1 MGDTASVLRDNAGL
15 IAVAV
20 IGLGVAF
27 LTFTAGLQNGMWVD
41 EGRYGVIATA
51 INEHPLD
58 YSSPYHG
65 VVEKY
70 PPTFTY
76 LLAGAQAVLGW
87 GKTAIYSVSPLML
100 FLTAIVTFLMGREM
114 FGREEGIMAAV
125 LAVTS
130 PILVFLG
137 ARVLIGPTLTM
148 LFASSLFLLYYAF
161 TDRPY
166 ARYARLGVV
175 PVMALAMMAK
185 QPAYV
190 LAPIFV
196 IYVLYQEGL
205 EVVRSPRDHAD
216 LYYSIGLGLLVAGP
230 WLVRN
235 MFVCG
240 IPLCELAKV
249 AGDADA
255 SGLPW
260 ESTASF
266 WYLLN
271 AVAYLGVPLGVAS
284 YASAAASVLGPLR
297 SVIEDGV
304 DRRAKL
310 SGGLVVV
317 GLLLAVT
324 EPRFSV
330 LFLLLGIAAL
340 QDRDEDLLLWLGIA
354 FGIGVASAMSLKLPR
369 YVVFTVP
376 VFAVLS
382 AVYLHRGVV
391 YATDE
396 LGVDVSSVK
405 AGLYVAVML
414 AAVFSL
420 FMGMQNI
427 AGAQSGFGKLEDAG
441 RWFQGMEVDVMA
453 SSPRQIMYYSQNTA
467 NVDHMPKNTT
477 LIEQRLRSGQYDYM
491 VADFYEYTRQEQTRW
506 IVQDLMRRNDT
517 MIRPV
522 QVFREGEQ
530 PVVIIFEVAGR

>member
-1 MGDTASVLRDNAGL
+1 MDTGVLRDNAGL
-15 IAVAV
+15 ILVAA
-20 IGLGVAF
+20 IGLGVAY
-27 LTFTAGLQNGMWVD
+27 LTFMAGLQNGMWVD

-87 GKTAIYSVSPLML
+87 GKTAIYSVSPLMI

-114 FGREEGIMAAV
+114 FGRAEGIVAAV
-125 LAVTS
+125 LTVSS

-148 LFASSLFLLYYAF
+148 LFAASLFLLYYAF

-190 LAPIFV
+190 LGPIFV
-196 IYVLYQEGL
+196 IYVLYRQGL
-205 EVVRSPRDHAD
+205 GVVRSPRDHAD

-235 MFVCG
+235 IFVCG
-240 IPLCELAKV
+240 LPLCELAKV
-249 AGDADA
+249 TNNVNT
-255 SGLPW
+255 SPLPW

-271 AVAYLGVPLGVAS
+271 ALSYLGIPLGALA
-284 YASAAASVLGPLR
+284 YASGAAAVVNPVR
-297 SVIEDGV
+297 SMLEGGIGV
-304 DRRAKL
+304 RAKVA
-310 SGGLVVV
+310 GGLTLL
-317 GLLLAVT
+317 GLVLAVT
-324 EPRFSV
+324 EPRFAV
-330 LFLLLGIAAL
+330 LFLLLGVTAL

-354 FGIGVASAMSLKLPR
+354 FGIGVASVMSLKLPR

-376 VFAVLS
+376 VFGVLAAVS
-382 AVYLHRGVV
+382 LHRAVAAV
-391 YATDE
+391 TDE
-396 LGVDVSSVK
+396 LSVDAASVK
-405 AGLYVAVML
+405 AVLYVAVVL
-414 AAVFSL
+414 AGVVAL

-427 AGAQSGFGKLEDAG
+427 AGSQSGFGKLEDAG
-441 RWFQGMEVDVMA
+441 RWFQGQDVAVMA
-453 SSPRQIMYYSQNTA
+453 SSPRQIMYYSQNA
-467 NVDHMPKNTT
+467 ADVDIMPTNNT

-491 VADFYEYTRQEQTRW
+491 VADFYEYTRREQTQW

-522 QVFREGEQ
+522 QVFREGER

>member
-1 MGDTASVLRDNAGL
+1 MEMDASVLRDNVAV
-15 IAVAV
+15 IAVAL
-20 IGLGVAF
+20 IGLGVAY

-51 INEHPLD
+51 ITEHPLE

-65 VVEKY
+65 VVQKY
-70 PPTFTY
+70 PPTFPY

-87 GKTAIYSVSPLML
+87 GKTAIYSVSPLMIL
-100 FLTAIVTFLMGREM
+100 LTAIVTFLMGREM
-114 FGREEGIMAAV
+114 FGREEGLVAAV
-125 LAVTS
+125 LTVTS

-148 LFASSLFLLYYAF
+148 LFAASMFLLYYAF

-175 PVMALAMMAK
+175 PVMAVAMMAK

-190 LAPIFV
+190 LAPVFV
-196 IYVLYQEGL
+196 IYVLYQEGMD
-205 EVVRSPRDHAD
+205 VVRSPRDHRE

-249 AGDADA
+249 AGDVDA

-260 ESTASF
+260 ENTASF

-271 AVAYLGVPLGVAS
+271 ALSYLGIPLGVVA
-284 YASAAASVLGPLR
+284 YASGAASIVNPVR
-297 SVIEDGV
+297 SMLEGGFGV
-304 DRRAKL
+304 RAKVA
-310 SGGLVVV
+310 GGLTLL
-317 GLLLAVT
+317 GLVLAVT
-324 EPRFSV
+324 RPRFAV
-330 LFLLLGIAAL
+330 LFLLLGVTAL

-376 VFAVLS
+376 VFAVLG
-382 AVYLHRGVV
+382 AAYLHRGVA

-396 LGVDVSSVK
+396 LGVDAASVK
-405 AGLYVAVML
+405 AVLYVAVLL
-414 AAVFSL
+414 AGAFSL

-427 AGAQSGFGKLEDAG
+427 AGAQSGFSKLEDAG
-441 RWFQGMEVDVMA
+441 RWFQGKDVDVMA
-453 SSPRQIMYYSQNTA
+453 SSPRQIMYYSRNTA
-467 NVDHMPKNTT
+467 DVDHMPKNTT
-477 LIEQRLRSGQYDYM
+477 LIEQRLRSGQYDYL
-491 VADFYEYTRQEQTRW
+491 VADFYEYTRREQTRW
-506 IVQDLMRRNDT
+506 IVQDFMRRNDT
-517 MIRPV
+517 VIRPV
-522 QVFREGEQ
+522 RVFRENDR